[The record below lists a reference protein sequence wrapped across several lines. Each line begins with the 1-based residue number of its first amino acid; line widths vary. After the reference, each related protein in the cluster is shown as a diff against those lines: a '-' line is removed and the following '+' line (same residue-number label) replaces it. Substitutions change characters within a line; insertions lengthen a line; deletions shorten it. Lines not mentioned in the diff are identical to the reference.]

1 MKKLTAF
8 YFTGTGNTRYVTL
21 ALLQRLSE
29 QFETRAFEIPGKF
42 DAVAELKR
50 ADTVLLAFPIYGSS
64 PPVPMRQFLQRNA
77 ELFRGK
83 EVMIAATQY
92 MFSGDGAAS
101 LGRTVQRIGGRVTFA
116 EHFNMPNNLA
126 DCGMFRIRNGAELE
140 KILKKTDRRIERFA
154 RRIVRGKRLRRGF
167 NPVSHAVGYF
177 CQRSFWRRSE
187 DEKKNLLK
195 IDAKKCVG
203 CGLCVKSCPVQNLGM
218 DGKRAR
224 AKGNCALCYRC
235 VNLCP
240 KQAIS
245 LVGGRAPEVQY
256 RGPHSGENQIFRE

>member
-21 ALLQRLSE
+21 SLMQKLTGA
-29 QFETRAFEIPGKF
+29 FETRAFEIPGDF
-42 DAVAELKR
+42 DAASELKG
-50 ADTVLLAFPIYGSS
+50 ADAVLLAFPIYGSS
-64 PPVPMRQFLQRNA
+64 PPVPMRRFLQKNS

-101 LGRTVQRIGGRVTFA
+101 LGRAVERVGGRVTFA

-126 DCGMFRIRNGAELE
+126 DCGMFRIRNGRELE
-140 KILKKTDRRIERFA
+140 GILRKTDRRIDRFA
-154 RRIVRGKRLRRGF
+154 RRILCGKIFRRGF

-187 DEKKNLLK
+187 EDKKSLLK

-203 CGLCVKSCPVQNLGM
+203 CGLCVKNCPVRNLGM

-240 KQAIS
+240 KRAIS
-245 LVGGRAPEVQY
+245 LVGNRAPEVQY
-256 RGPHSGENQIFRE
+256 RGPNIGAEK